1 MDDATEHLK
10 QEVAALSE
18 RLQILEAQVAGLA
31 SANAPSPAKTPAAA
45 TAAPSAPADAP
56 HQHRPSL
63 PSFVVKSD
71 EGRSLENR
79 IGSQLFNRIGIIALF
94 AGVAWFFKFAVDNG
108 WLGPLTRIILG
119 LVVGSAIVLWSESF
133 RHRNY
138 AGFSYTLKAVGTGV
152 LYLTLWAAFSLYHFI
167 PASVAFVGMM
177 LVTLLNASLALSE
190 DAELLGFYALSGGFS
205 TPLLLSTG
213 VDHEVFLFSYL
224 LLLNAAVFVLI
235 AMKNWTPLLI
245 AAYPATIFYAIAWYV
260 EHYDTSKRGI
270 TLFFAVLFWISF
282 ASVPP
287 LLHRLRRAD
296 DRARH
301 AGWLHIVLPVAHA
314 VIAFAFFCTL
324 LDSDLAP
331 STEAQGWGALVFGVA
346 YLLLML
352 LARRDSA
359 HPLTF
364 SLNGALSVAFF
375 TLFIPLYFSGRPII
389 YGWLV
394 EGLILV
400 LLLRLSQTE
409 YAPAL
414 AAVPL
419 LLAGCDLL
427 VYDSFKSI
435 QMQTVLANAR
445 FLCFVA
451 AIAVLIGS
459 TLTVHDKSKWSK
471 FRSGAILAANLLAL
485 VAVSR
490 EIQTYWQASPT
501 LFAERF
507 SYSVWFM
514 LYGAALLVVGFWRNS
529 AFLRWQALVLLAFTI
544 AKVFLYDMANL
555 SQGYRVLSLLGLG
568 ALLLGVSF
576 AYQRDWL
583 QLRLRERA

>member
-18 RLQILEAQVAGLA
+18 RLQILEARVAGIA
-31 SANAPSPAKTPAAA
+31 SAHAPPPPETPAVA
-45 TAAPSAPADAP
+45 TPGQSAPAAAP
-56 HQHRPSL
+56 HQHRPRL
-63 PSFVVKSD
+63 PAFVTTSS

-108 WLGPLTRIILG
+108 WLGPLTRIVLG
-119 LVVGSAIVLWSESF
+119 LVVGSTIVLWSESF
-133 RHRNY
+133 RRRGY
-138 AGFSYTLKAVGTGV
+138 AGFSYTLKAVGTSV

-177 LVTLLNASLALSE
+177 LVTLLNASIALAE

-213 VDHEVFLFSYL
+213 ADHEIFLFSYL
-224 LLLNAAVFVLI
+224 LLLNVAVFVLI
-235 AMKNWTPLLI
+235 AMKDWARLLI
-245 AAYPATIFYAIAWYV
+245 AAYPATVFYAIAWYV
-260 EHYDTSKRGI
+260 EHYDKSKRAI
-270 TLFFAVLFWISF
+270 TLFFAALFWISF
-282 ASVPP
+282 ASAPP

-296 DRARH
+296 DDARH
-301 AGWLHIVLPVAHA
+301 AGWLHVALPVAHA
-314 VIAFAFFCTL
+314 IIAFAFFCTL
-324 LDSDLAP
+324 LNSDMAP
-331 STEAQGWGALVFGVA
+331 ETQAQGWAALIFGAA
-346 YLLLML
+346 YLVLML

-359 HPLTF
+359 HPLVV
-364 SLNGALSVAFF
+364 SLSATLSVAFF
-375 TLFIPLYFSGRPII
+375 TLFIPLYFSGRSII

-394 EGLILV
+394 EGSILV
-400 LLLRLSQTE
+400 LLLRRSHAE

-419 LLAGCDLL
+419 LLACCDLL
-427 VYDSFKSI
+427 VYDSFNNI
-435 QMQTVLANAR
+435 QTQTVLANAR
-445 FLCFVA
+445 FPCFVA
-451 AIAVLIGS
+451 AIAVLIAS
-459 TLTVHDKSKWSK
+459 ALAVRDSRWSL
-471 FRSGAILAANLLAL
+471 FRAGAILAVNLLAL

-490 EIQTYWQASPT
+490 EIQTYWQGSPT

-514 LYGAALLVVGFWRNS
+514 LYGAALLVAGFWRDS